1 LLASGLSSAARFIFA
16 AKTAMSAS
24 VSSLMSLLSKLAG
37 KAKVAKEKSV
47 ALQSNDAFM
56 IAKIQYR

>member
-1 LLASGLSSAARFIFA
+1 
-16 AKTAMSAS
+16 MSAS